1 MRITYKIIN
10 IDLVSEYTTNTAE
23 ALAELVTL
31 GALIRDQLN
40 RNTVL
45 LVIQQNPVSE
55 RFNRNDLKFSSCFRV
70 NRILRVFSLSLSQ
83 HMDARLALDRVVD
96 LVS

>member
-1 MRITYKIIN
+1 
-10 IDLVSEYTTNTAE
+10 LVA
-23 ALAELVTL
+23 L

-45 LVIQQNPVSE
+45 LVVHQNPVSE

-83 HMDARLALDRVVD
+83 HMDARLALDRVVN